1 MAKFTAFRIVSA
13 INWGQ
18 GVQRVVCVLPARI
31 VRYTSRMSDRIAIHA
46 STLRPF
52 EAPGPEA
59 TPDRSDTQ
67 VLASANPAPV
77 KKSRRPRPT
86 FDDGALTRTF
96 KFPSKA
102 YPRSSYYV
110 TSTEIIIRIKKAR
123 KKWKLIVPKKRVAS
137 YRTNRWF
144 AKPRWIALELTYTQ
158 AVKLGLTEARARTPD
173 AAAETTASNA
183 GSTSQSESACADT
196 TPVAPS
202 LGSLEAPGRSNL
214 AEDHSGPSDQNDV
227 LDDQD
232 SADDFQLAADQD
244 QDEYEVE
251 AALPQPSSASLM
263 TRTTQDATAALS
275 SDADPRV
282 VPFVAQEQ
290 QPAAAPRRTFRRAI
304 TTLAAAIAGFAIWA
318 GLDTSSLIPGPDCMH
333 AEPAAHCANPI
344 VTGAI
349 GPGATP
355 QLPASAPV
363 DDLPLSAAKIAA
375 IAQAELAA
383 QTITPSVPDEKSDTA
398 GLASTS
404 RDAGAVVLVGR
415 DIALPTPPPVFASA
429 VLTPSP
435 TVPAACGGL
444 GVTGRNILINFDYAR
459 SRLDPA
465 AFAVLEDFA
474 ARLRACPTSK
484 VTIEG
489 HTDSDGAADRNRSL
503 SLRRAQAVR
512 KHLVAAG
519 ADPHQLAAIGYGQ
532 ARPVRPNVSQQNKRS
547 NRRVALVVAT
557 QR

>member
-1 MAKFTAFRIVSA
+1 
-13 INWGQ
+13 
-18 GVQRVVCVLPARI
+18 
-31 VRYTSRMSDRIAIHA
+31 MSDRIIIHA
-46 STLRPF
+46 STLRPL
-52 EAPGPEA
+52 EAPGAEA
-59 TPDRSDTQ
+59 TPSRSDAQ
-67 VLASANPAPV
+67 ALVLASPAPV
-77 KKSRRPRPT
+77 KKPRRPRPT

-173 AAAETTASNA
+173 AAAEIVASNA
-183 GSTSQSESACADT
+183 GSTSQPDSACADT
-196 TPVAPS
+196 ASAAPS
-202 LGSLEAPGRSNL
+202 PGSIEASGRSNL
-214 AEDHSGPSDQNDV
+214 AEDHNGPSDQSDV

-244 QDEYEVE
+244 EYEVE
-251 AALPQPSSASLM
+251 AARPQPSSASPLA
-263 TRTTQDATAALS
+263 RTTDHATAAMLT
-275 SDADPRV
+275 DADPRV
-282 VPFVAQEQ
+282 VPFVAQQQ

-304 TTLAAAIAGFAIWA
+304 ATLAAAIAGFAIWA
-318 GLDTSSLIPGPDCMH
+318 ALDTASLSPGPECMH

-349 GPGATP
+349 GPSGAP
-355 QLPASAPV
+355 QIPATARV
-363 DDLPLSAAKIAA
+363 DDVPLSATNVAA
-375 IAQAELAA
+375 IARAELAA
-383 QTITPSVPDEKSDTA
+383 QDVALSAAVPVVDEKPDMAVLDNT
-398 GLASTS
+398 L
-404 RDAGAVVLVGR
+404 RDARAVVLVGR
-415 DIALPTPPPVFASA
+415 DIALPTSPPVFTSA
-429 VLTPSP
+429 VPAP
-435 TVPAACGGL
+435 PPPMAPAACGGL
-444 GVTGRNILINFDYAR
+444 GTTGRNIRINFDYAR

-465 AFAVLEDFA
+465 AVAALEDFA
-474 ARLRACPTSK
+474 ARLRACPASK

-489 HTDSDGAADRNRSL
+489 HTDSDGGAVQNRTL

-512 KHLVAAG
+512 QHLVAAG
-519 ADPHQLAAIGYGQ
+519 ADPHQLATIGFGQ
-532 ARPVRPNVSQQNKRS
+532 ARPMRPNVSQQNKRS